1 MHKQICATLEPLILE
16 ITFTIFLHSSLRF
29 YTCFHVIFS
38 SFEILLLAGI
48 KNETKVGSE
57 VQFWVYNLYEIPKE
71 CNNMHFHIVF
81 RYYNERLV
89 VEDTILF
96 LNPILFSPLFCKLQA
111 AASSLSRL
119 VECISIFWIEI
130 CNFDINNT
138 LFSVRIIGTFLLFI
152 LSEF

>member
-29 YTCFHVIFS
+29 YTWFS
-38 SFEILLLAGI
+38 RNFLNFSLLLAGI

-81 RYYNERLV
+81 RFYNERLV

-96 LNPILFSPLFCKLQA
+96 LNPILFFSPFFANCSLFLEQIGGMYFHFLNWNLQFA
-111 AASSLSRL
+111 M
-119 VECISIFWIEI
+119 EPGYFWHQQY
-130 CNFDINNT
+130 
-138 LFSVRIIGTFLLFI
+138 FI
-152 LSEF
+152 LF

>member
-38 SFEILLLAGI
+38 SFEILLLVGI

-96 LNPILFSPLFCKLQA
+96 LNPIPFSPFFANCSLFLEQIGGMYFHFLNWNLQFA
-111 AASSLSRL
+111 KEAGY
-119 VECISIFWIEI
+119 FWHQQY
-130 CNFDINNT
+130 
-138 LFSVRIIGTFLLFI
+138 FI
-152 LSEF
+152 LF